1 MLQNEGT
8 NDKRRR
14 SPRLKALEEKREKE
28 AREKIIGKV
37 EGEKEEQ
44 DQVNNQQQQQAASNE
59 DEEKDKEERIEKVEE
74 EAGQVN
80 QQQQQGGKRK
90 TSNADY
96 EKKKIQFI
104 AGRRK
109 KKAQK
114 TRSIMEIMNSTSPV
128 RSPEVVQ
135 ETQHTDHSTTS
146 SKKDTDVAPEI
157 SRRDT
162 YFFSN
167 DHNPPLF
174 STALLLDEE
183 KQEQVNNQQQQQAAS
198 NEDEEKDK
206 EERIEQVKEEAEA
219 EQVNQQQQRAGKL
232 KTYVDCEKEKIQFF
246 AGSRKKAKR
255 TRRIVDILNDPTSP
269 RPPEET
275 QHTDHS
281 TTSSKKDKD
290 MAPEIS
296 RRDTYF
302 FSNDYKPPLFS
313 TALLLDDAQKDLQYN
328 EEAGSGSY
336 EESLLRFTR
345 GLGPVAQRV
354 AAQKLEALKRFQ
366 LLKIGDDELI
376 DHELPAA
383 PTPEQ
388 EEDDA
393 FINKEAEAKAKADAV
408 SSPEEP

>member
-14 SPRLKALEEKREKE
+14 SPRLKTLEEKREKE

-37 EGEKEEQ
+37 EEEKEVQE
-44 DQVNNQQQQQAASNE
+44 QVNNQQQQQAACNE
-59 DEEKDKEERIEKVEE
+59 DEEKDKEERIEKVE
-74 EAGQVN
+74 
-80 QQQQQGGKRK
+80 
-90 TSNADY
+90 
-96 EKKKIQFI
+96 
-104 AGRRK
+104 
-109 KKAQK
+109 
-114 TRSIMEIMNSTSPV
+114 
-128 RSPEVVQ
+128 
-135 ETQHTDHSTTS
+135 
-146 SKKDTDVAPEI
+146 
-157 SRRDT
+157 
-162 YFFSN
+162 
-167 DHNPPLF
+167 
-174 STALLLDEE
+174 
-183 KQEQVNNQQQQQAAS
+183 
-198 NEDEEKDK
+198 
-206 EERIEQVKEEAEA
+206 EEAEA

-232 KTYVDCEKEKIQFF
+232 KTYVDCEKKKIQFF
-246 AGSRKKAKR
+246 AGSRKKEKR
-255 TRRIVDILNDPTSP
+255 TRRIVDILNNPTSP
-269 RPPEET
+269 ET

-302 FSNDYKPPLFS
+302 FSNDYKPPLYS

-366 LLKIGDDELI
+366 LLKISDDELK

-388 EEDDA
+388 EEEDV
-393 FINKEAEAKAKADAV
+393 FINKEAKADVV